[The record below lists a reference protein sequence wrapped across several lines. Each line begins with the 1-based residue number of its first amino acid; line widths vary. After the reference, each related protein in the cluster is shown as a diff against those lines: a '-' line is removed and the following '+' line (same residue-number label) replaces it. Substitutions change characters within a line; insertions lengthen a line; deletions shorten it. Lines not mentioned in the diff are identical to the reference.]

1 MSQDLNAQN
10 SGIKAVN
17 SGPLVI
23 RTYND
28 QSGNNT
34 YMVGPYDKAISS
46 NCILT
51 TSTGG
56 LLVPTSTVQ
65 VSSINVALLV
75 MGNATFSTLTGST
88 LNTANLANSSIITA
102 ALTTTQLS
110 ASSATYTE
118 GFYSTLRGSTLS
130 TNTLVVTSSLTV
142 STISSLNSWSNFLV
156 NNSTITGSTLSANTL
171 VVTSSLTV
179 STISSLN
186 SWSNFLVNNST
197 ITGSTI
203 SGRLVAYSTLVGSTI
218 STNTIAVTSTL
229 TGSTLIMNGP
239 ITCTGITYGYTTL
252 SLPSA
257 TQIGYTISA
266 TIAGTSGA
274 TGSNF
279 APLIVTTG
287 VWLVTFLVTFTG
299 MNTYPNSV
307 ITIVG
312 GPATSYP
319 ILTTVTA
326 NTGVGMGTYI
336 YNNTTNAPFTL
347 GLSVVTASS
356 QITTLSS
363 YYTAT
368 RIA

>member
-28 QSGNNT
+28 LSGNNT
-34 YMVGPYDKAISS
+34 YMVGQYEKAIPS
-46 NCILT
+46 NYVLT

-56 LLVPTSTVQ
+56 LLVATSTVQ
-65 VSSINVALLV
+65 VSSINVASLI
-75 MGNATFSTLTGST
+75 MGNATF
-88 LNTANLANSSIITA
+88 
-102 ALTTTQLS
+102 
-110 ASSATYTE
+110 
-118 GFYSTLRGSTLS
+118 
-130 TNTLVVTSSLTV
+130 
-142 STISSLNSWSNFLV
+142 
-156 NNSTITGSTLSANTL
+156 
-171 VVTSSLTV
+171 
-179 STISSLN
+179 
-186 SWSNFLVNNST
+186 
-197 ITGSTI
+197 
-203 SGRLVAYSTLVGSTI
+203 
-218 STNTIAVTSTL
+218 STL

-239 ITCTGITYGYTTL
+239 ITCTGINYGYTTL
-252 SLPSA
+252 SVPSA

-266 TIAGTSGA
+266 TIAANSGT

-279 APLIVTTG
+279 APLTVTVG

-299 MNTYPNSV
+299 MNTFPNSV

-326 NTGVGMGTYI
+326 NTGVGMGTYT
-336 YNNTTNAPFTL
+336 YNNTSSGSVTL
-347 GLSVVTASS
+347 GLSVVTANSP
-356 QITTLSS
+356 ITTPSS

>member
-28 QSGNNT
+28 LSGNNT
-34 YMVGPYDKAISS
+34 YMVGQYDKAISS
-46 NCILT
+46 NYVLT

-56 LLVPTSTVQ
+56 LLVPTNDVQ
-65 VSSINVALLV
+65 VSSIRVSTCV

-88 LNTANLANSSIITA
+88 LNTANLVNSSIITA
-102 ALTTTQLS
+102 ALTATQLS
-110 ASSATYTE
+110 ASTATYTA
-118 GFYSTLRGSTLS
+118 GFYSTLTGSTLS
-130 TNTLVVTSSLTV
+130 ANTIVVTSTLTV
-142 STISSLNSWSNFLV
+142 STISSLHSWNNFFV

-171 VVTSSLTV
+171 VVTSSLTI

-186 SWSNFLVNNST
+186 SWNNFFVNNST

-203 SGRLVAYSTLVGSTI
+203 SGRLVGYSTLIGSTI

-229 TGSTLIMNGP
+229 TGSTLIVNGP
-239 ITCTGITYGYTTL
+239 ITCNGIYYGYNTLIPPATTQL
-252 SLPSA
+252 
-257 TQIGYTISA
+257 GYTISA
-266 TIAGTSGA
+266 TIGANSGT

-279 APLIVTTG
+279 APLNITVG
-287 VWLVTFLVTFTG
+287 VWLVSFFVTFTS
-299 MNTYPNSV
+299 MNTFPNTV

-319 ILTTVTA
+319 ILTSVTA
-326 NTGVGMGTYI
+326 NTGVGMGTYTH
-336 YNNTTNAPFTL
+336 NSSGSVTL

-356 QITTLSS
+356 PITVASS

>member
-28 QSGNNT
+28 LSGNNT
-34 YMVGPYDKAISS
+34 YMVGQYEKAISS
-46 NCILT
+46 NYVLT

-56 LLVPTSTVQ
+56 LLVATSTVQ
-65 VSSINVALLV
+65 VSSINVASLI

-110 ASSATYTE
+110 ASSATYTA

-142 STISSLNSWSNFLV
+142 STISSLNSWNNFLV
-156 NNSTITGSTLSANTL
+156 NNSTITGSTF
-171 VVTSSLTV
+171 
-179 STISSLN
+179 SSLN
-186 SWSNFLVNNST
+186 SWNNFLVNNST

-239 ITCTGITYGYTTL
+239 ITCTGINYGYTTL
-252 SLPSA
+252 SVPSA

-266 TIAGTSGA
+266 TIPLNSGT

-279 APLIVTTG
+279 APLTVTVG

-299 MNTYPNSV
+299 MNTFPNSV

-326 NTGVGMGTYI
+326 NTGVGMGTYT
-336 YNNTTNAPFTL
+336 YNNTSSGSVTL
-347 GLSVVTASS
+347 GLSVVTANSP
-356 QITTLSS
+356 ITVASS

>member
-28 QSGNNT
+28 LSGNNT
-34 YMVGPYDKAISS
+34 YMVGQYDKAISS
-46 NCILT
+46 NYVLT

-56 LLVPTSTVQ
+56 LLVPTNDVQ
-65 VSSINVALLV
+65 VSSIRVSTCV

-88 LNTANLANSSIITA
+88 L
-102 ALTTTQLS
+102 
-110 ASSATYTE
+110 
-118 GFYSTLRGSTLS
+118 S
-130 TNTLVVTSSLTV
+130 TNTLVVTSTLNV

-156 NNSTITGSTLSANTL
+156 NNSTITGSTLSVNTLAVTSSLNVSTISSLHSWNNFFVNNSTISGSTLSANTL
-171 VVTSSLTV
+171 VVTSTLTV
-179 STISSLN
+179 STISSLH
-186 SWSNFLVNNST
+186 SWNNFFVNNST

-203 SGRLVAYSTLVGSTI
+203 SGRLVGYSTLIGSTI

-229 TGSTLIMNGP
+229 TGSTLIVNGP
-239 ITCTGITYGYTTL
+239 ITCNGIYYGYNTLIPPATTQL
-252 SLPSA
+252 
-257 TQIGYTISA
+257 GYTISA
-266 TIAGTSGA
+266 TIGANSGT

-279 APLIVTTG
+279 APLNITVG
-287 VWLVTFLVTFTG
+287 VWLVSFFVTFTS
-299 MNTYPNSV
+299 MNTFPNTV

-319 ILTTVTA
+319 ILTSVTA
-326 NTGVGMGTYI
+326 NTGVGMGTYTH
-336 YNNTTNAPFTL
+336 NSSGSVTL

-356 QITTLSS
+356 PITVASS